1 MRSARPIQARGFA
14 AAASGP
20 SFETYDAAGVK
31 VASRDGHGETSKLAV
46 VVKAGTRYQPLPGLT
61 VGLEEFAFKNTS
73 KRSAL
78 RITRETELLG
88 GQLNAYHTREALVLE
103 AGFLREDLPYFAEL
117 LAEVLTQTRYT
128 THEFHEDVERAIHLK
143 QAKLAANPAAVSQ
156 DAAHTVAFHS
166 GLGSPMYPSSATST
180 KGYLDEYS
188 IAAFAEQVY
197 TKPNIALVGDGASQ
211 GALSQWAS
219 KFFNEVPA
227 SSQQAVQSAATTY
240 YGGEQRI
247 EGSTGNAITIA
258 FPTAASSP
266 EASVLAAL
274 LGGQSTVK
282 WSPGFSLLAKI
293 AASSGANA
301 VSSNLVYSDA
311 GLLTITL
318 SGSAASV
325 RQAAQE
331 AVKALESIAAGSVSN
346 EDITKAIA
354 KAKFD
359 VLDQTQSSKES
370 ILSVGSALVNGA
382 QPTQPATLVQ
392 SYASVTPAKVQ
403 AVAKSL
409 LEGKATVATV
419 GDLHAL
425 PYAQDLGL
433 KV

>member
-1 MRSARPIQARGFA
+1 
-14 AAASGP
+14 
-20 SFETYDAAGVK
+20 
-31 VASRDGHGETSKLAV
+31 
-46 VVKAGTRYQPLPGLT
+46 
-61 VGLEEFAFKNTS
+61 
-73 KRSAL
+73 
-78 RITRETELLG
+78 
-88 GQLNAYHTREALVLE
+88 
-103 AGFLREDLPYFAEL
+103 
-117 LAEVLTQTRYT
+117 
-128 THEFHEDVERAIHLK
+128 
-143 QAKLAANPAAVSQ
+143 
-156 DAAHTVAFHS
+156 
-166 GLGSPMYPSSATST
+166 MYPSSATST

-318 SGSAASV
+318 SGSASSV

-403 AVAKSL
+403 AVCNSL
-409 LEGKATVATV
+409 SLSP
-419 GDLHAL
+419 L
-425 PYAQDLGL
+425 
-433 KV
+433 